1 MRGDEVSSGIEQVI
15 EQLVD
20 SIEYRLEK
28 AEKETKRRSYIM
40 DAHNTAQRLALGV
53 IFLVM
58 YKQDNIIDFKAE
70 RDSWTEQFHEAS
82 KIILNPVTL
91 ISLALPFLRSMA
103 TFLIQFHTVGQMN
116 LRIVDYINQ
125 AADLHRAARERFS
138 AMQRRLSIETGAK
151 ERPFSELKSQPGFK
165 RRMIDGVIDAL
176 VEKKITHDQFIGSA
190 HFLLLAGFETTAG
203 TITCLLW
210 QLAQHPEVEAKL
222 RTALLDKGIDA
233 EYVTWCIMETV
244 RWHPPVIL
252 GAGRIIGENLTTS
265 DGILIPKGSFV
276 FPSPYSIHH
285 DDTIWPNAD
294 QFIPERWRDSS
305 SFHPAA
311 FMGFGL
317 GPRNCV
323 GGKMALHE
331 IKLVLKAL
339 LTNYKIEK
347 CSETVDDYNFSA
359 PGLLYTI
366 PDQPIKVR
374 LSAL

>member
-1 MRGDEVSSGIEQVI
+1 MI
-15 EQLVD
+15 EQLVEAL
-20 SIEYRLEK
+20 EYRLRN
-28 AEKETKRRSYIM
+28 AEKLTNKRSFIM
-40 DAHNTAQRLALGV
+40 DAHDTAQRLALGV

-58 YKQDNIIDFKAE
+58 YKQDNIIDFKVE
-70 RDSWTEQFHEAS
+70 RDSWTEQFHVAS
-82 KIILNPVTL
+82 KMILNPMTL
-91 ISLALPFLRSMA
+91 ISMAFPFLRPLV

-125 AADLHRAARERFS
+125 AADLHRSARERFTK
-138 AMQRRLSIETGAK
+138 MQRKLSIETGSK
-151 ERPFSELKSQPGFK
+151 ERSFTELKSQPGFK

-176 VEKKITHDQFIGSA
+176 VEKKITHEQFIGSA

-210 QLAQHPEVEAKL
+210 QLAQNPEVEAKL
-222 RTALLDKGIDA
+222 RANIVEKGIDA

-252 GAGRIIGENLTTS
+252 GAGRILAENITTS

-276 FPSPYSIHH
+276 FPSAYSIHH

-294 QFIPERWRDSS
+294 KFIPERWRDLST
-305 SFHPAA
+305 FHPAA

-323 GGKMALHE
+323 GGKMAIHE
-331 IKLVLKAL
+331 IKLVLRAL

-347 CSETVDDYNFSA
+347 CSETVNEYKFSA